1 MHAVKVDSRKIMAAG
16 LVIVAVFA
24 AVAITVNLFYLGQ
37 IQSLVRNTTTTSVME
52 LATARARYLDECLTS
67 DQNSVKSLAH
77 FIADITPQ
85 EARDQ
90 VKDFIST
97 HEAAA
102 AWIRSKDGT
111 TWCSSS
117 ETDLYDPALE
127 DELFGPAMA
136 GETGSSEMY
145 LGHGGERRILF
156 YAPIVDAPVTAGPG
170 TTATP
175 ADPGDVLGA
184 VYVSYPADELQNS
197 YGTAY
202 SSAGATFVVDS
213 SGTIVLDANRGA
225 DEAVQGSLSA
235 LINDNA
241 DSSQV
246 SSLLAGIASD
256 TSGSLVMTLD
266 GADQFVFYT
275 PLAPKAAGRS

>member
-1 MHAVKVDSRKIMAAG
+1 
-16 LVIVAVFA
+16 
-24 AVAITVNLFYLGQ
+24 
-37 IQSLVRNTTTTSVME
+37 
-52 LATARARYLDECLTS
+52 
-67 DQNSVKSLAH
+67 
-77 FIADITPQ
+77 
-85 EARDQ
+85 
-90 VKDFIST
+90 
-97 HEAAA
+97 
-102 AWIRSKDGT
+102 
-111 TWCSSS
+111 
-117 ETDLYDPALE
+117 
-127 DELFGPAMA
+127 MA
-136 GETGSSEMY
+136 GKTGSSEMY
-145 LGHGGERRILF
+145 LGHAGERRILF

-241 DSSQV
+241 DSGPGLLVARRHRLRYLRQPRHDPRRRPT
-246 SSLLAGIASD
+246 SSSS
-256 TSGSLVMTLD
+256 TP
-266 GADQFVFYT
+266 
-275 PLAPKAAGRS
+275 PLAPRAAGRS